1 MILKPI
7 ANNGIAPKKGNAM
20 KQLNHKG
27 NTQRGVALII
37 ALLTLL
43 MLSVLAAAILFV
55 TQTEVWATYNY
66 RRDAQSRYLAEA
78 GAQRAADWLS
88 NTYVKPAAPPWD
100 ATKEPVPWFLP
111 ASPAMP
117 QITLT
122 PPRRRLIP
130 TR

>member
-100 ATKEPVPWFLP
+100 GTVERHQRGSCRHHRPCHKLP
-111 ASPAMP
+111 
-117 QITLT
+117 
-122 PPRRRLIP
+122 
-130 TR
+130 